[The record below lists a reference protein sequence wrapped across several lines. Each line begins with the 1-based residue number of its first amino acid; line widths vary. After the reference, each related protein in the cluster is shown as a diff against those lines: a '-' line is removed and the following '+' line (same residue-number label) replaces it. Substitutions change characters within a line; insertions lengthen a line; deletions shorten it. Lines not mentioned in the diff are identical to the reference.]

1 MCGSRGYDSDMNFQV
16 LLFARGAEE
25 GRREFPHGGGRY
37 RKRGVKEEDVQG
49 PEHRGKFDLP

>member
-25 GRREFPHGGGRY
+25 GRREFPHGGG
-37 RKRGVKEEDVQG
+37 VKEEDVQG